1 MLKKLIVI
9 IATVSFFVL
18 ASPNQ
23 IVQAEEIDPMELVK
37 LSKTIDNMNIT
48 ELAVY
53 IDGLLAINKPTP
65 IDEKSIEF
73 AIKKAVDG
81 VDNPVLFGDT
91 FYDDEQLQ
99 KWTND
104 VKQSTYSDDVK
115 KQFNQSIQEDLEAT
129 AELNE
134 AGTLVI
140 GFILIVMAIGFSIWF
155 FVGLTD
161 TLNERKQLKKELES
175 K

>member
-23 IVQAEEIDPMELVK
+23 TVQAEEIDPMELVK
-37 LSKTIDNMNIT
+37 LSKTIDDMNIT